1 MVTTIAQVHEVVG
14 STPAIPPIFCSY
26 CAQLIPAYLGQ
37 DKEVLALQSVALELF
52 SWDGLAAQW
61 SVLNFYLSPIH
72 SHPESQNLNMNSV
85 AAASAIVRDKLGIAH
100 FESDVE
106 IIKIN

>member
-14 STPAIPPIFCSY
+14 STPVIPPIFGLY
-26 CAQLIPAYLGQ
+26 EPFIPAYSGQ

>member
-14 STPAIPPIFCSY
+14 STPVIPPIFCSY
-26 CAQLIPAYLGQ
+26 GPFIPAYLGQ
-37 DKEVLALQSVALELF
+37 DKEVLALQSVASELF

-61 SVLNFYLSPIH
+61 SVLNFFPSPIH
-72 SHPESQNLNMNSV
+72 YDPESQTLNMNSV

-106 IIKIN
+106 MIKIN